1 MSSMPSTPDSPP
13 YLVDGKLDAQRY
25 LEGCLDGSII
35 VCDYVKKFAD
45 IMLPRITDGYKQWHL
60 DTDAALR
67 PVRFCERFC
76 RIPSGKKSSQPFIL
90 EPYERMPV
98 ELAFGFVDDDGN
110 RQIKEVFIQWARKCG
125 KAISL
130 KEILP
135 TPYGWRE
142 MGDLHVGDM
151 VFAQDGTPS
160 TIVAESE
167 IFDKPTYLVTFED
180 GAQIKATNDHIWT
193 VQTKQSR
200 RAMNRKPRI
209 SNPNCDHSRLGK
221 HIGKGKRYR
230 DGGWFETTTQE
241 MFDDPCFVHRRADGT
256 GVEYKYRVP
265 LCLPVEYPEKEL
277 PIDPYTF
284 GYWLGDGSKTSS
296 CVTVADKDIDEAV
309 RLLESY
315 GHTCIVT
322 TFKDRASNILIDG
335 GRQHVPGSN
344 PFVNALRELGV
355 YDNKHIPDIYLQGST
370 KQRWEL
376 LCGLMDTDGYCS
388 KNGECEFV
396 QKDERMAR
404 QFVELCSSLG
414 IKAKLREKD
423 AYCNGEHAGT
433 VYRVLFHTDKEHSC
447 FHLKRKH
454 DRLKDKLAS
463 RMSCKTIVS
472 IERIPNEPTKC
483 IAIDNPSHLYLVG
496 RQYTATHN
504 TSLLAALN
512 LYMLL
517 SDNPDERVKECYNAA
532 SSDAQ
537 ARLCYG
543 ATDAMAN
550 MSPLLS
556 KRLRRGMVQKRGASG
571 LNDDKT
577 GSYLCTVSANGKKLD
592 GLNTFFAVYD
602 ELAVCEDGG
611 MIYDLITESMA
622 GEHIKSPQL
631 WIIST
636 ENYVRDNIFDE
647 RKNYAIGWLDGKI
660 EDDTLL
666 PLVYQLDSRS
676 EIYDERAWIKASP
689 GLGITKSYDY
699 LRERIA
705 KAQQS
710 PARMPSLLCKEFNLR
725 SNAFSSFLDIKDCI
739 NETPI
744 DFNEIGIPPY
754 VCLGIDLAVKYD
766 LLACC
771 CRWMVPGDDRIYEI
785 VKFWV
790 SSSVINMQT
799 DAKQKDNVPYLL
811 WSTQGQKVND
821 TMWHY
826 VEIVDGDRVGFP
838 NVVDFMNE
846 LTNEGMYIYCVGY
859 DPWHFGDVETDMLK
873 RYVGETRALPVPP
886 TLKAMSPLIRMHEL
900 DLKAHKVICPNPC
913 LHHNRSSVQVREDP
927 QGNVQVQKRDLK
939 PENRIDGFLAETYA
953 LAAYNKFKDGYLS
966 AIGWTEPENEEGSD
980 E

>member
-25 LEGCLDGSII
+25 LEGCLDGSVI

-45 IMLPRITDGYKQWHL
+45 IMLPRITDGYKNWHL
-60 DTDAALR
+60 DYDAAVK
-67 PVRFCERFC
+67 PVIFCERFC

-98 ELAFGFVDDDGN
+98 ELAFGFLDDDN
-110 RQIKEVFIQWARKCG
+110 RRVIKEVFIQWARKSG
-125 KAISL
+125 K
-130 KEILP
+130 
-135 TPYGWRE
+135 
-142 MGDLHVGDM
+142 
-151 VFAQDGTPS
+151 
-160 TIVAESE
+160 
-167 IFDKPTYLVTFED
+167 
-180 GAQIKATNDHIWT
+180 
-193 VQTKQSR
+193 
-200 RAMNRKPRI
+200 
-209 SNPNCDHSRLGK
+209 
-221 HIGKGKRYR
+221 
-230 DGGWFETTTQE
+230 
-241 MFDDPCFVHRRADGT
+241 
-256 GVEYKYRVP
+256 
-265 LCLPVEYPEKEL
+265 
-277 PIDPYTF
+277 
-284 GYWLGDGSKTSS
+284 
-296 CVTVADKDIDEAV
+296 
-309 RLLESY
+309 
-315 GHTCIVT
+315 
-322 TFKDRASNILIDG
+322 
-335 GRQHVPGSN
+335 
-344 PFVNALRELGV
+344 
-355 YDNKHIPDIYLQGST
+355 
-370 KQRWEL
+370 
-376 LCGLMDTDGYCS
+376 
-388 KNGECEFV
+388 
-396 QKDERMAR
+396 
-404 QFVELCSSLG
+404 
-414 IKAKLREKD
+414 
-423 AYCNGEHAGT
+423 
-433 VYRVLFHTDKEHSC
+433 
-447 FHLKRKH
+447 
-454 DRLKDKLAS
+454 
-463 RMSCKTIVS
+463 
-472 IERIPNEPTKC
+472 
-483 IAIDNPSHLYLVG
+483 
-496 RQYTATHN
+496 

-517 SDNPDERVKECYNAA
+517 SDNPNERVKECYNAA
-532 SSDAQ
+532 SSEAQ

-543 ATDAMAN
+543 ATDAMAK
-550 MSPLLS
+550 MSPVLG
-556 KRLRRGMVQKRGASG
+556 KRLRRGMVQKRGVSG
-571 LNDDKT
+571 LNDDRT
-577 GSYLCTVSANGKKLD
+577 GSYLCTISANGKKLD

-602 ELAVCEDGG
+602 ELAICEDGG

-636 ENYVRDNIFDE
+636 ENYVRDNVFDE
-647 RKNYAIGWLDGKI
+647 RKNYAIGWLEGRI

-666 PLVYQLDSRS
+666 PLIYQLDNRS
-676 EIYDERAWIKASP
+676 EIYDEKAWVKASP
-689 GLGITKSYDY
+689 GLGVTKSYEY
-699 LRERIA
+699 LRERIS
-705 KAQQS
+705 KASQS

-811 WSTQGQKVND
+811 WSTQGQKIND

-838 NVVDFMNE
+838 NVVDFINE
-846 LTNEGMYIYCVGY
+846 LVNEGMYIYCIGY

-966 AIGWTEPENEEGSD
+966 AIGWEPPESEGGS
-980 E
+980 